1 MEALRYLPWLSKE
14 GWVITNSD
22 PFINISNYPDI
33 EKVYAELKKL
43 PHVVS
48 FDASEIA
55 KQLKARSNM
64 VLLGA
69 TVPYLGISMEKVEEA
84 IAHIFGKKG
93 QDVVDLNIK
102 AVRAGYEQAVRS

>member
-22 PFINISNYPDI
+22 PFVNINNYPDI

-69 TVPYLGISMEKVEEA
+69 TVPYLGISIEKVEEA

-102 AVRAGYEQAVRS
+102 AVRAGYAEATK